1 MVDEIATRRNAGVL
15 AEDRVWVRPGREP
28 VPHGNANYDAI
39 VGVICVA
46 LGVVCIRALIS
57 DAGAG
62 GAASAAVERRTR
74 ASRTEAEALTGLLS
88 SGGVSGGRRRPG
100 DGVDEVEHRDQQRRR
115 ERKTRDDVAVAD
127 A

>member
-1 MVDEIATRRNAGVL
+1 MAYPWRASASSRSHHCARFRQGESRFHIAQ
-15 AEDRVWVRPGREP
+15 
-28 VPHGNANYDAI
+28 ANDDAI
-39 VGVICVA
+39 VGVICVG
-46 LGVVCIRALIS
+46 LGVVCIRALTS

-62 GAASAAVERRTR
+62 GAASAAVENRTR

-88 SGGVSGGRRRPG
+88 SGSGSGGRRRPG

-115 ERKTRDDVAVAD
+115 ERQTRDHVAVAD